1 MCIRDRRYVWD
12 YFQQL
17 AAYATAHNEIHATEI
32 KKGVIMMCS
41 VDGFY
46 QEFVLEGREFERA
59 ADAWNTRLEN
69 FILLLEQTQDQ
80 AQDQEEA
87 H

>member
-1 MCIRDRRYVWD
+1 
-12 YFQQL
+12 
-17 AAYATAHNEIHATEI
+17 
-32 KKGVIMMCS
+32 MCS

-69 FILLLEQTQDQ
+69 FIQSIQPPPPEQSQLEAGT
-80 AQDQEEA
+80 EEEGP
-87 H
+87 